1 MAAGQA
7 GPDGVVVQ
15 PVFAREIS
23 KFEQE
28 RAPIHYQLK
37 MEFTVMETTLS
48 KRTVGVSTTSML
60 INFLFGNTVKTAH
73 LQNFQF

>member
-23 KFEQE
+23 AFEQE
-28 RAPIHYQLK
+28 RVPIQYQVK
-37 MEFTVMETTLS
+37 MGPTAKETVHS
-48 KRTVGVSTTSML
+48 KRT
-60 INFLFGNTVKTAH
+60 A
-73 LQNFQF
+73 

>member
-23 KFEQE
+23 AYEQG

-37 MEFTVMETTLS
+37 MEFTVMETALS
-48 KRTVGVSTTSML
+48 KGTVGVSTTSMF
-60 INFLFGNTVKTAH
+60 IYFFLFRNTVKTTH
-73 LQNFQF
+73 L

>member
-23 KFEQE
+23 AYEQE
-28 RAPIHYQLK
+28 RVPIHYQLK
-37 MEFTVMETTLS
+37 MEFIVMETAHS
-48 KRTVGVSTTSML
+48 KRTALVSTTSMF
-60 INFLFGNTVKTAH
+60 IFFFLFRNTVKTTH
-73 LQNFQF
+73 L